1 MAGSPVRTRSYRVL
15 DNNTGAVVI
24 ADLPHLTSSGAVR
37 APQAGLAGSATLG
50 DARILL
56 PPVRS
61 AEYRRDRA
69 LYDLLAVGQRVE
81 GFLGDSPTGT
91 PRWSGILTKTPRK
104 NLTGPVELTCMDTL
118 WQLQQ
123 TQLYPGELLGAGAAM
138 KVLFDIARGVRKLVW
153 DDDFANWNGSGAPPP
168 NSSNYSGSG
177 WSFLAADP
185 QLGQPCVQATTTG
198 ALAVSAPGGGL
209 LTSSWAANA
218 QYNWPT
224 LPTTACTSM
233 VTIKGTLVAG
243 TDTTQAGSAEV
254 VFLSDATF
262 ANAFMGRITSRQT
275 GAGTGLYNI
284 NAEIWQVVGGVS
296 TLEASVTN
304 VMTNLPATFGFELSA
319 VISNIG
325 TNHTVHLWLNGQD
338 TGCSWLFSGT
348 PANTSGG
355 VGFRTTWNAGGS
367 PATYVNSLRFS
378 SRTGN
383 WGTRRF
389 QAGTTATGVT
399 LPQTITSSGQ
409 THLDLAQLAST
420 ADALTIRKTA
430 GYGVDADV
438 LDYVAS
444 PGADL
449 SSRVLFEEGGNVVD
463 AELSPIADMFSTASR
478 VNAVPGGDSGG
489 AITFSPRGSS
499 GDVEFIDTVSDMG
512 AMGATLL
519 SAYAIAVG
527 KRKAAPA
534 QAVQLM
540 VRRTADTADV
550 WRELDT
556 VMVDVPSLQLNRAKL
571 TILGYTW
578 DEASDVQTV
587 WLTQFPERALPQ
599 GPLHRILRPL
609 EFIGSTY
616 RGR

>member
-1 MAGSPVRTRSYRVL
+1 MAGSPPRNRSYRVL
-15 DNNTGAVVI
+15 DNNTGAIVI
-24 ADLPHLTSSGAVR
+24 ADLPHLTSAGNVR

-50 DARILL
+50 DIRLLL

-61 AEYRRDRA
+61 KEWLRDRA
-69 LYDLLAVGQRVE
+69 LYDLLAVGQRIE

-91 PRWSGILTKTPRK
+91 PATSHILTKTPRR
-104 NLTGPVELTCMDTL
+104 NLTGPVELVGMDTL

-123 TQLYPGELLGAGAAM
+123 TQLYPGEQLGAGAAM
-138 KVLFDIARGVRKLVW
+138 KVLFDIARGARKLVW
-153 DDDFANWNGSGAPPP
+153 DDDFANWSGSGAPPP

-177 WSFLAADP
+177 WSFQAADP
-185 QLGQPCVQATTTG
+185 QYGQPCVKATTTG
-198 ALAVSAPGGGL
+198 ALAVSAPGGAL

-224 LPTTACTSM
+224 LPAVACTSM
-233 VTIKGTLVAG
+233 VTAKGTLVAG
-243 TDTTQAGSAEV
+243 TDTTQAASAEV

-275 GAGTGLYNI
+275 AGGSGLYNI

-296 TLEASVTN
+296 TLEASATN
-304 VMTNLPATFGFELSA
+304 VLTNVPAQLGFELA
-319 VISNIG
+319 VVISNIG
-325 TNHTVHLWLNGQD
+325 TSHTAHLWLNGKD
-338 TGCSWLFSGT
+338 TGCSWSFAGT

-355 VGFRTTWNAGGS
+355 VGIRTTWNAGGS
-367 PATYVNSLRFS
+367 PACYVNSLRFS

-383 WGTRRF
+383 WGARRF
-389 QAGTTATGVT
+389 LAGTTATGVT

-409 THLDLAQLAST
+409 THLDLALLAST
-420 ADALTIRKTA
+420 TDVLTIRKTA
-430 GYGVDADV
+430 GYGFESDV
-438 LDYVAS
+438 LDYTAS
-444 PGADL
+444 PGQDL
-449 SSRVLFEEGGNVVD
+449 SGRVLFVEGDGGNVVD
-463 AELSPIADMFSTASR
+463 CELGPVADMFSTASR

-489 AITFSPRGSS
+489 SITFSPRGNG
-499 GDVEFIDTVSDMG
+499 GDIEFTDTVADMG

-519 SAYAIAVG
+519 TAYAIAVG

-534 QAVQLM
+534 QAVQLV

-556 VMVDVPSLQLNRAKL
+556 VMVNVPSHNLNMVKLQVM
-571 TILGYTW
+571 GYTW

-587 WLTQFPERALPQ
+587 WLTQFPERAFPQ
-599 GPLHRILRPL
+599 GPLHRITRPL
-609 EFIGSTY
+609 EWLT
-616 RGR
+616 RGG